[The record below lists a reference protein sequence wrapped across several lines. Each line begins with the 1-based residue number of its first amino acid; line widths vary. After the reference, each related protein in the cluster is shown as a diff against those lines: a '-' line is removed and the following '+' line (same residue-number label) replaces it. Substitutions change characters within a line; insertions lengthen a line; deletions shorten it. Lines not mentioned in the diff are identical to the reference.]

1 MMRRIIEPIG
11 HLAKNLAE
19 ADAWDREQ
27 LARLSLAERLKIAEH
42 LRYRVYGEDAPD
54 VRESER
60 QS

>member
-1 MMRRIIEPIG
+1 MRRIIEAVG

-27 LARLSLAERLKIAEH
+27 LARLSLDERLRIAEM
-42 LRYRVYGEDAPD
+42 LRIRIYGESCPD

-60 QS
+60 RP